1 MTLLLFIYSRVYA
14 DTYRHKVWMRPVT
27 YILLL
32 TDAIVLFSNLRVQ
45 NVFHVAPMTDQFGNV
60 YYGVKSYGILYG
72 VHTLICYAFAAACL
86 IVLLVRRSKCPR
98 IFQVN
103 YSSIIITLILTAI
116 ANIMFF
122 KFEFIYDFS
131 LIGYTALCCAI
142 TYFTFFHI
150 PAGLVEKCWP
160 CLLRL
165 SMTELSVMM

>member
-1 MTLLLFIYSRVYA
+1 MLYGMALMTVDEKLALFFYALFYFCVDFMTLLLFIYSRVYA

-86 IVLLVRRSKCPR
+86 IVLLVRR
-98 IFQVN
+98 
-103 YSSIIITLILTAI
+103 
-116 ANIMFF
+116 
-122 KFEFIYDFS
+122 
-131 LIGYTALCCAI
+131 
-142 TYFTFFHI
+142 
-150 PAGLVEKCWP
+150 
-160 CLLRL
+160 
-165 SMTELSVMM
+165 